1 MEKQANNSTKVTENL
16 ISIYLRL
23 FLSAAFLVL
32 SGQGFAQETS
42 FEDGKQYILGGLSV
56 TGLQSYNEQTVVT
69 YTGLRVGQP
78 IKVPGDEISA
88 VIKKLWSLELFSNV
102 EMYYTKIEGDK
113 IYLELNIL
121 ERPTLNNVTVYGVK
135 KRKVEDIIND
145 TDLKKGKKIT
155 ESLIANTKN
164 YLQNKYKKQGYLNA
178 NVSIA
183 TAADTSGTNVQNMV
197 INVKKG
203 DKVKIRNIVFEGN
216 EKLSNKRLRKSLKKT
231 KKKKFYRFWKKS
243 KYIAEDYKEDL
254 SNLVD
259 TYAERGYRD
268 ARVISDTFI
277 KVNENNIDLKIKVEE
292 GNKYYFGNIDF
303 VGNTVYNDRVLSQ
316 VLGIKKGD
324 TYNGV
329 LLKERVADN
338 SKPDAQDLTNLYQN
352 NGYLFSSINPVEVS
366 AVNDT
371 IDFEIR
377 IIEGKETFL
386 DHVTVKGNDKT
397 NDHVIFRELYTR
409 PGQRYSKENIVRTI
423 RELGQLGFFDAEQI
437 VPDIQN
443 PNPNEGTVDIEYSLV
458 ESGSSQIELQGGFG
472 GGGFIGTLGLSFNN
486 FSIKNIFNGEAYK
499 PVPMGDGQTF
509 ALRLQASRTFRV
521 YSLNFSEP
529 WLGGKKPVRF
539 NLSLSRTQQFGTSF
553 DSRNRIDVDKSR
565 GFAITGVSAGLAKR
579 VQWPDDFFTISH
591 AVSYQLYDF
600 NNYNSGLFNF
610 GNGSSNSLSYTFGI
624 SRSSQGP
631 SRIFPL
637 SGSNFELTAKFTPPY
652 SLFRSKDFKQLKSD
666 IESTTVRLLEIGQ
679 TPGSAE
685 EQLEADQLSRDL
697 ERLEEERFKL
707 LEYYKIKFKGDWY
720 TQLVDK
726 LVLRTNAEFGFLGAY
741 NHDIGDVPFERFYVG
756 GDGLGNFTLDGR
768 DVIQLRGYENQSL
781 TPYITNAI
789 TGRLEQDGGTIYN
802 KFSMELRYPL
812 TLKPTAS
819 IYALSFLEAGNAFN
833 NFNDYNPFE
842 LKRSAGVGLRIFMPA
857 FGLLGID
864 FGYGF
869 DTDAR
874 PNSTGPSGWQTHFI
888 IGQQF

>member
-1 MEKQANNSTKVTENL
+1 MERLANNSVKRTTQTL
-16 ISIYLRL
+16 QPYFTLLLLL
-23 FLSAAFLVL
+23 FYFNTSV
-32 SGQGFAQETS
+32 AQDIS
-42 FEDGKQYILGGLSV
+42 FENGKTYTLGGLTV
-56 TGLQSYNEQTVVT
+56 TGLQSYNEQTVKT
-69 YTGLRVGQP
+69 YTGLRVGQR
-78 IKVPGDEISA
+78 ITVPGDEISA
-88 VIKKLWSLELFSNV
+88 VIKKLWSLELFSDV
-102 EMYYTKIEGDK
+102 SMYYTKIEGDK
-113 IYLELNIL
+113 IFLELNIL
-121 ERPTLNNVTVYGVK
+121 ERPTLAKVTVYGVK
-135 KRKVEDIIND
+135 KRKIEDIIND

-178 NVSIA
+178 KVNIA
-183 TAADTSGTNVQNMV
+183 TAKDTSGTNTESMV
-197 INVKKG
+197 INVNKG
-203 DKVKIRNIVFEGN
+203 DKVKIRKIVFEGN
-216 EKLSNKRLRKSLKKT
+216 EKLTNKRLRKSLKNT
-231 KKKKFYRFWKKS
+231 KKKKLYRFWKKS
-243 KYIAEDYKEDL
+243 KYIEADFDEDL

-268 ARVISDTFI
+268 ARVLSDTFI
-277 KVNENNIDLKIKVEE
+277 RVNENNIDLKIKVEE
-292 GNKYYFGNIDF
+292 GNKYYFGDINF
-303 VGNTVYNDRVLSQ
+303 VGNSVYTDRDLSQ
-316 VLGIKKGD
+316 VLGIRKGS

-329 LLKERVADN
+329 LLKKRIADET
-338 SKPDAQDLTNLYQN
+338 KPDAIDLTNLYQN

-386 DHVTVKGNDKT
+386 DHVTVAGNDRT
-397 NDHVIFRELYTR
+397 NDHVIFRELRTR
-409 PGQRYSKENIVRTI
+409 PGQKYSKDNIVRSI

-443 PNPNEGTVDIEYSLV
+443 PDPNAGTVDIKYSLV
-458 ESGSSQIELQGGFG
+458 EAGSSQIELQGGFG

-486 FSIKNIFNGEAYK
+486 FSLQNIFNGKAYK

-509 ALRLQASRTFRV
+509 ALRLQASRSFRV

-539 NLSLSRTQQFGTSF
+539 NLSLSRTRQVATNF
-553 DSRNRIDVDKSR
+553 DNRGRIQVDNSR
-565 GFAITGVSAGLAKR
+565 GVSITGVSLGLAKR
-579 VQWPDDFFTISH
+579 VQWPDDFFTVSH
-591 AVSYQLYDF
+591 ALSYQLYDF
-600 NNYNSGLFNF
+600 DDFNNGLFNF
-610 GNGSSNSLSYTFGI
+610 GNGSSNSLNYTFGI

-637 SGSNFELTAKFTPPY
+637 TGSNFEFTAKFTPPY
-652 SLFRSKDFKQLKSD
+652 SLFSNKDFKQIRSD
-666 IESTTVRLLEIGQ
+666 IDEITARLFEIGPNPA
-679 TPGSAE
+679 TIE
-685 EQLEADQLSRDL
+685 EQLEFQQKSDEL

-707 LEYYKIKFKGDWY
+707 LEFYKIKFRGDWY

-726 LVLRTNAEFGFLGAY
+726 LVLRTNAECGFLGSY
-741 NHDIGDVPFERFYVG
+741 NNDIGDVPFERFFVG

-768 DVIQLRGYENQSL
+768 EIIQLRGYENSSL
-781 TPYITNAI
+781 TPFITNPI
-789 TGRLEQDGGTIYN
+789 TNNLEQDGGTIYN
-802 KFSMELRYPL
+802 KYSLELRYPL
-812 TLKPTAS
+812 TLKPAAS

-833 NFNDYNPFE
+833 NFSDFNPFE

-874 PNSTGPSGWQTHFI
+874 PNSIGPSGWQTHFI

>member
-1 MEKQANNSTKVTENL
+1 MEKLANNLTKGIKYFIRPYLALL
-16 ISIYLRL
+16 IPLLL
-23 FLSAAFLVL
+23 FTV
-32 SGQGFAQETS
+32 QTFAQDTS
-42 FEDGKQYILGGLSV
+42 FEDGKRYILGGLEV
-56 TGLQSYNEQTVVT
+56 TGLQSYNEQTVKT

-78 IKVPGDEISA
+78 ITVPGDEISA

-102 EMYYTKIEGDK
+102 EMYYTKIEGDE
-113 IYLELNIL
+113 IFLELSIL
-121 ERPTLNNVTVYGVK
+121 ERPTLTNVTVYGVK

-155 ESLIANTKN
+155 ESLITNTKN
-164 YLQNKYKKQGYLNA
+164 YLQNKYKKQGFLNA
-178 NVSIA
+178 RVNIA
-183 TAADTSGTNVQNMV
+183 TTADTSATNAQSMV

-203 DKVKIRNIVFEGN
+203 DKVKIRKIVFEGN
-216 EKLSNKRLRKSLKKT
+216 EKLSDKRLRKSLKKT

-243 KYIAEDYKEDL
+243 KYIEEDYREDL
-254 SNLVD
+254 NSLVD
-259 TYAERGYRD
+259 AYAEKGYRD
-268 ARVISDTFI
+268 ARILMDTFT
-277 KVNENNIDLKIKVEE
+277 KVDENNIDLKIKVEE
-292 GNKYYFGNIDF
+292 GNKYYFGEINF
-303 VGNTVYNDRVLSQ
+303 VGNSVYTDRQLSQ
-316 VLGIKKGD
+316 VLGIRKGQ

-329 LLKERVADN
+329 LLKERIADD

-352 NGYLFSSINPVEVS
+352 NGYLFSSINPVEIS
-366 AVNDT
+366 AANDT

-386 DHVTVKGNDKT
+386 DHVTVVGNDKT
-397 NDHVIFRELYTR
+397 NDHVIFRELRTR
-409 PGQRYSKENIVRTI
+409 PGQKYSKDNLVRSI

-443 PNPNEGTVDIEYSLV
+443 PDPNAGTVDIKYSLV
-458 ESGSSQIELQGGFG
+458 EAGSSQIELQGGFG
-472 GGGFIGTLGLSFNN
+472 GGGFIGTLGLSFSN
-486 FSIKNIFNGEAYK
+486 FSLKNIFNGEAYK

-521 YSLNFSEP
+521 YSLNFAEP

-539 NLSLSRTQQFGTSF
+539 NLSLSRTQQFATNF
-553 DSRNRIDVDKSR
+553 DNSGRLDVDRSR

-579 VQWPDDFFTISH
+579 VQWPDDFFTVSH
-591 AVSYQLYDF
+591 SLSYQLYDF
-600 NNYNSGLFNF
+600 DNFNNGLFNF

-624 SRSSQGP
+624 SRNSQGP

-652 SLFRSKDFKQLKSD
+652 SLFGSKDFKQLRED
-666 IESTTVRLLEIGQ
+666 IDSTTERLFEIG
-679 TPGSAE
+679 PNPANIE
-685 EQLEADQLSRDL
+685 EQLEFEQLSDDL

-707 LEYYKIKFKGDWY
+707 LEFYKIKFRGDWY
-720 TQLVDK
+720 TNLVDK
-726 LVLRTNAEFGFLGAY
+726 LVLRTNAEFGFLGSY
-741 NHDIGDVPFERFYVG
+741 NQDIGNVPFERFFVG

-768 DVIQLRGYENQSL
+768 DVIQLRGYENSSL
-781 TPYITNAI
+781 TPFSLNPITN
-789 TGRLEQDGGTIYN
+789 RVEQDGGTIYN
-802 KFSMELRYPL
+802 KFSLELRYPL
-812 TLKPTAS
+812 TLKPSAS

-833 NFNDYNPFE
+833 NFNDFNPFE

-869 DTDAR
+869 DSDAR
-874 PNSTGPSGWQTHFI
+874 PQSTGPSGWQTHFI

>member
-1 MEKQANNSTKVTENL
+1 LEKRANNLTKGTTNF
-16 ISIYLRL
+16 I
-23 FLSAAFLVL
+23 LSALIIPLLLL
-32 SGQGFAQETS
+32 STQGTAQETS
-42 FEDGKQYILGGLSV
+42 FEEGKQYILGGLTV
-56 TGLQSYNEQTVVT
+56 TGLQSYNEQTVKS

-78 IKVPGDEISA
+78 IKVPGDQISA
-88 VIKKLWSLELFSNV
+88 VIKKLWGLDLFSNV
-102 EMYYTKIEGDK
+102 EMFYTKIEDNK
-113 IYLELNIL
+113 IFLELNIT

-135 KRKVEDIIND
+135 KRKVEGIIDD

-178 NVSIA
+178 KVSIA
-183 TAADTSGTNVQNMV
+183 TSADTTGNNVQNMV
-197 INVKKG
+197 INVNKG
-203 DKVKIRNIVFEGN
+203 DKVKIKKINFVGN
-216 EKLSNKRLRKSLKKT
+216 EKLSDKRLRKSLKNT

-243 KYIAEDYKEDL
+243 KYIAADFDEDL

-268 ARVISDTFI
+268 ARVLSDTFV
-277 KVNENNIDLKIKVEE
+277 KLDEKNIELTIKVEE
-292 GNKYYFGNIDF
+292 GDKYYFGDINF
-303 VGNTVYNDRVLSQ
+303 VGNTVYTDRMLSQ

-329 LLKERVADN
+329 LLKERVADD
-338 SKPDAQDLTNLYQN
+338 SDPDAADLTNLYQN
-352 NGYLFSSINPVEVS
+352 NGYLFSSVNPVEIS

-386 DHVTVKGNDKT
+386 DHVTVTGNDKT
-397 NDHVIFRELYTR
+397 NDHVIFREIRTR
-409 PGQRYSKENIVRTI
+409 PGQKYSKSNIVRTI

-443 PNPNEGTVDIEYSLV
+443 PDPNAGTVDINYSLV

-472 GGGFIGTLGLSFNN
+472 GGGFIGTLGLSFSN
-486 FSIKNIFNGEAYK
+486 FSLKNIFNKEAYK

-539 NLSLSRTQQFGTSF
+539 NLSLSRTQQFATGY
-553 DSRNRIDVDKSR
+553 DSNGSLDVDKSR

-579 VQWPDDFFTISH
+579 VQWPDDFFTLSH
-591 AVSYQLYDF
+591 SLSYQLYDF
-600 NNYNSGLFNF
+600 NDYNSGLFNF

-631 SRIFPL
+631 NRIFPT

-652 SLFRSKDFKQLKSD
+652 SLFSGKDYGQLKED
-666 IESTTVRLLEIGQ
+666 IDATTERLYELQGATSTEEVLEF
-679 TPGSAE
+679 
-685 EQLEADQLSRDL
+685 EQLSEDL
-697 ERLEEERFKL
+697 EEMEEERFKL

-720 TQLVDK
+720 TTLVDK
-726 LVLRTNAEFGFLGAY
+726 LVLRTNAEFGFLGSY

-768 DVIQLRGYENQSL
+768 DVVQLRGYENQSL

-789 TGRLEQDGGTIYN
+789 TGYSEQDGGTIYN
-802 KFSMELRYPL
+802 KFSLELRYPL

-842 LKRSAGVGLRIFMPA
+842 LKRSAGMGLRIFMPA

-869 DTDAR
+869 DSDAQ
-874 PNSTGPSGWQTHFI
+874 PGSVGPSGWQTHFI